1 MSARE
6 AAAAEAAATDAAVA
20 AAAAVEAAA
29 PSKAADT
36 AAAHEAAAKAA
47 AATNER
53 RALDAR
59 TPSEKPDLPREPGG
73 DAGLVGDEDF
83 SGGPVFGVGGP
94 GPHPR
99 GDGAGVVT
107 APRHGLR
114 RGHRDDLRPSHAR
127 VHGQS
132 LGLVFAAADQDPR
145 GRRGGPVPRRQGG
158 DVQSRRGAQQRGRM
172 AAVEAE
178 RRMAELEK
186 QAEQLRVWTER
197 AERKAKM
204 AKIKVGA
211 SEANAADDDDSSA
224 LFSGNWRD
232 PWVTFR
238 GRVLARSLNER
249 ARKEV
254 LLETRRAEVAERKCR
269 WPARWPPFEAAS
281 VDAAVAAAA
290 AAEVA
295 AASKAAAVVHK
306 AAAKAA
312 AAANERRALDVRTL
326 SEKPDLPNESGG
338 GVGLMDGEDF
348 SGRPVFGVGARVRVL
363 AATAPWVLPRLATDF
378 GEAIVTA
385 FDPRTLE
392 YTVKALALNSRLQTK
407 IPEVA
412 VVGFSRLRWVGGLVL
427 MGELVSICGLVLV
440 GGLVWMRGLVLAGG
454 IMWLAGSCGFVGSLG

>member
-1 MSARE
+1 
-6 AAAAEAAATDAAVA
+6 
-20 AAAAVEAAA
+20 
-29 PSKAADT
+29 
-36 AAAHEAAAKAA
+36 
-47 AATNER
+47 
-53 RALDAR
+53 
-59 TPSEKPDLPREPGG
+59 
-73 DAGLVGDEDF
+73 
-83 SGGPVFGVGGP
+83 
-94 GPHPR
+94 
-99 GDGAGVVT
+99 
-107 APRHGLR
+107 
-114 RGHRDDLRPSHAR
+114 
-127 VHGQS
+127 
-132 LGLVFAAADQDPR
+132 
-145 GRRGGPVPRRQGG
+145 
-158 DVQSRRGAQQRGRM
+158 M

-197 AERKAKM
+197 AERNAEM

-211 SEANAADDDDSSA
+211 SEANAAADDDSSA

-238 GRVLARSLNER
+238 GLVLARSLNER

-269 WPARWPPFEAAS
+269 RPARWPPFEAAS

-427 MGELVSICGLVLV
+427 MDELVSICGLVLV

-454 IMWLAGSCGFVGSLG
+454 IMWLAGSCWWVGSCGFVGSLG